1 MSATRIYYGQIPVNV
16 NSVCQPQEILTDI
29 FQQMLILYVSRK
41 EFLRTDSSK
50 CHFCMSAH
58 RNSYRQISPQ
68 KTGRR
73 ESAAHNHKLKTR
85 SQLGTQAAIGFEFTV
100 LS

>member
-1 MSATRIYYGQIPVNV
+1 MP
-16 NSVCQPQEILTDI
+16 
-29 FQQMLILYVSRK
+29 FLYVSTQ
-41 EFLRTDSSK
+41 EFLQTD
-50 CHFCMSAH
+50 F
-58 RNSYRQISPQ
+58 PT